1 VIDVPPGTSTSI
13 LHLGH
18 DLLTRRAVPNPRA
31 HLIVEVADTD
41 AVSAQLDRR
50 FAVVTVAGQLIST
63 DEGHRRA
70 VLHTATMHLERGG
83 NLLVAHRNDQ
93 RVLCDGFSNDDL
105 ILSAS
110 QDRGDSQLSLFRRG
124 DRLTVH
130 DLLYEARATI
140 KRYAPGELAVHMRSF
155 TPPLVL
161 DTRTHVDRSRFGVI
175 PGSVHVPRTVLEW
188 HLDPANGYLHPAMQ
202 SFAQPLVVVCNGGY
216 SSSLAAANLVR
227 LGFSDV
233 ADLIGGHHAW
243 RAAGLPVQPP
253 DHSHLDIPGF
263 DDDGDQRCRA

>member
-1 VIDVPPGTSTSI
+1 M
-13 LHLGH
+13 
-18 DLLTRRAVPNPRA
+18 
-31 HLIVEVADTD
+31 EVDDTD

-50 FAVVTVAGQLIST
+50 FAVVTVAGQLISA
-63 DEGHRRA
+63 DEGYRRA

-93 RVLCDGFSNDDL
+93 RVLCNGFSNDDL

-155 TPPLVL
+155 IPPLVL

-188 HLDPANGYLHPAMQ
+188 HLDPANGYLHPAVQ
-202 SFAQPLVVVCNGGY
+202 SFTQPLVVVCNGGY

-227 LGFSDV
+227 IGFSDV
-233 ADLIGGHHAW
+233 ADLIGGHQAW

-263 DDDGDQRCRA
+263 DDEADHPAR